1 MGLRKIRLEGQQGAG
16 PPSRILVNQLCKKR
30 TSWAKNEHSAGR
42 PCGPSRERSETEV
55 ATGVRHLVR
64 RGWGVGVDPS
74 TSRV

>member
-1 MGLRKIRLEGQQGAG
+1 VGLRKIRLEGQQGAG
-16 PPSRILVNQLCKKR
+16 PPSRILANKLCKKR

-42 PCGPSRERSETEV
+42 PYGPSRERS

>member
-16 PPSRILVNQLCKKR
+16 PPSRILANKLCKKR

-42 PCGPSRERSETEV
+42 PYGPSRERS
-55 ATGVRHLVR
+55 ATGIRHLVR